1 MDTVLTG
8 QDQTAPREDHVK
20 SVVLPESTSGM
31 YDRRLTWQDDTRSFE
46 TGLKETAA
54 YTPEE
59 AQQTARIYSNAFAA
73 LSLTAPQA
81 KDLFDAVRSAAHRPP
96 SDADRERWQG
106 ETRAA
111 LRQEF
116 GLDGAAQALRD
127 AQALI
132 RKVPALHRELNM
144 LGIDGHPRVIRAI
157 ADRARQARRA
167 GKL

>member
-8 QDQTAPREDHVK
+8 QQTSPAEDHVE
-20 SVVLPESTSGM
+20 SVVLPESTAGM
-31 YDRRLTWQDDTRSFE
+31 YDRRLTWQDDERAFE
-46 TGLKETAA
+46 TGLKQTAA

-59 AQQTARIYSNAFAA
+59 AQQTAHIYSNAFAA
-73 LSLTAPQA
+73 LSLTSPQA

-96 SDADRERWQG
+96 TDEDRERWKG

-111 LRQEF
+111 LTQEF

-127 AQALI
+127 AQVLI

-144 LGIDGHPRVIRAI
+144 LGIDGHPRIVRAI
-157 ADRARQARRA
+157 ANRAHEARKSGRL
-167 GKL
+167 K